1 MTTIIRPVTLTV
13 FSLLMFLY
21 SSTVFA
27 QSDVPSLNEPLKA
40 NEPVAEA
47 PSSPVTA
54 EAPPL
59 SPDITPAPAPAP
71 VIAPPPKIVP
81 PPPPAVAPNPAPA
94 PPVESP
100 PVEGDPTPAVP
111 STTTAATA
119 ADNTPREDTNEE
131 PNGFS
136 GFSIS
141 PQVGYSYYPGSEYD
155 YNGIKLQVDKRN
167 SFVAKVHLDLGGDG
181 IAFEIA
187 PLIAFEKIGGDL
199 SSFSEDLGSGVSGS
213 LFALGGQTNI
223 VFRGSWGSFYP
234 HLGIGFHG
242 TYLFG
247 DNIEY
252 GAEIYGRIPLGFTW
266 YFAKHVAM
274 VVEFAFMYGATGI
287 RGKIPDTKTLYADL
301 EKDYGIT
308 QDQIEN
314 IDWQNSSTDQIQS
327 DLGLTQDQVDSIVQD
342 KVSETI
348 KFGKGYAFELMVG
361 FRFP

>member
-1 MTTIIRPVTLTV
+1 MTRIIRPVTLTV
-13 FSLLMFLY
+13 FGLLITVY
-21 SSTVFA
+21 SFTVFA
-27 QSDVPSLNEPLKA
+27 QSDAPSLNEPLKVT
-40 NEPVAEA
+40 ETPPEA
-47 PSSPVTA
+47 PPGPVTT

-59 SPDITPAPAPAP
+59 SPVISPAPAVAVAPAP

-81 PPPPAVAPNPAPA
+81 PPEPAVAPNPAPEPA
-94 PPVESP
+94 PVTTVAPTPVAEQNTNSP
-100 PVEGDPTPAVP
+100 QPENPAVP
-111 STTTAATA
+111 
-119 ADNTPREDTNEE
+119 EEE

-136 GFSIS
+136 SFSIS